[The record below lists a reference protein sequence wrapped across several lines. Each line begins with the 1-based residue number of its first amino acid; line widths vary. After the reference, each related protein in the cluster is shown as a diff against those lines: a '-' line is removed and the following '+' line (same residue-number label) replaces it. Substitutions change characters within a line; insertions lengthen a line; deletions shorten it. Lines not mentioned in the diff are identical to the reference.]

1 MLCFVQQASSH
12 RTDLLLGVTAESINE
27 NWRALCHRAQLTAG
41 TWRGSLVCEF
51 VVLVAILKSIKGQGM
66 TLKIKLKNL

>member
-12 RTDLLLGVTAESINE
+12 RRDLLLGVSAESINE
-27 NWRALCHRAQLTAG
+27 DWRAVCHRAQLTAG

-51 VVLVAILKSIKGQGM
+51 VVLVAILKSVKGQGM
-66 TLKIKLKNL
+66 MLRIKLKNL